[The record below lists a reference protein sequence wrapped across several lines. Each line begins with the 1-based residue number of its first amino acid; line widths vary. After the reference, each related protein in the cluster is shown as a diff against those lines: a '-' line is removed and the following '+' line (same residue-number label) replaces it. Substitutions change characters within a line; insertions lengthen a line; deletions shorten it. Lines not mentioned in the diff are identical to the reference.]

1 MPRAQRTKTEDAT
14 PRRSSGARSTRQG
27 RDDYASRVVEMLTS
41 DHENVKKLFRE
52 GERIDDTE
60 RFQSIVDEV
69 CDALAEHAE
78 IEEEFFYPALRETDA
93 GELVAEAEV
102 EHNSAKQLIAD
113 LQGMDA
119 DDERYRATFKVLGE
133 YVKHHV
139 REEEGEIFPR
149 ARASKADFEPLFEA
163 LSARSGDGADTSEG
177 EDDAEGEDRAQSED
191 DGSAGERAETSTP
204 RRPRRVAR
212 STRSGR

>member
-1 MPRAQRTKTEDAT
+1 
-14 PRRSSGARSTRQG
+14 
-27 RDDYASRVVEMLTS
+27 MLTS
-41 DHENVKKLFRE
+41 DHENVKKLFRQ
-52 GERIDDTE
+52 GERIEDDTK
-60 RFQSIVDEV
+60 QLQAIVDEV
-69 CDALAEHAE
+69 CDALTEHAE

-93 GELVAEAEV
+93 RELVAEAEV
-102 EHNSAKQLIAD
+102 KHNSAKQLIAD

-119 DDERYRATFKVLGE
+119 DDERYRATFKVLGA

>member
-1 MPRAQRTKTEDAT
+1 MPRAQRTKTEDAI
-14 PRRSSGARSTRQG
+14 PRQSAGARSTKQG
-27 RDDYASRVVEMLTS
+27 SVDYASRVIEMLTS
-41 DHENVKKLFRE
+41 DHENVKKLFRQ
-52 GERIDDTE
+52 GERIEDDTK
-60 RFQSIVDEV
+60 QLQAIVDEV
-69 CDALAEHAE
+69 CDALTEHAE

-93 GELVAEAEV
+93 RELVAEAEV

-139 REEEGEIFPR
+139 KEEEGEIFPL
-149 ARASKADFEPLFEA
+149 ARSSKADFEPLFEA
-163 LSARSGDGADTSEG
+163 LSARSEDG
-177 EDDAEGEDRAQSED
+177 EDTAEGEDGAESED
-191 DGSAGERAETSTP
+191 DGSAGEAAEASTA
-204 RRPRRVAR
+204 RRSRRVAR

>member
-1 MPRAQRTKTEDAT
+1 MPRAQRTKTEDAK

-27 RDDYASRVVEMLTS
+27 RDDHASRVIEMLTS
-41 DHENVKKLFRE
+41 DHEKVKKLFRD
-52 GERIDDTE
+52 GERIEDDTDQL
-60 RFQSIVDEV
+60 QSIVDEV
-69 CDALAEHAE
+69 CDALTEHAE

-93 GELVAEAEV
+93 RELVAEAEV

-139 REEEGEIFPR
+139 KEEEGEIFPL
-149 ARASKADFEPLFEA
+149 ARASKADFEALFEA
-163 LSARSGDGADTSEG
+163 LSARSGDG
-177 EDDAEGEDRAQSED
+177 EDAAEDEDGAEGEGGAQSED
-191 DGSAGERAETSTP
+191 DGSTGKAAETSMP
-204 RRPRRVAR
+204 RRRVAR

>member
-52 GERIDDTE
+52 GERIEDDTD
-60 RFQSIVDEV
+60 RLQAIVDEV
-69 CDALAEHAE
+69 CDALTEHAE

-93 GELVAEAEV
+93 RELVAEAEV

-139 REEEGEIFPR
+139 KEEEGEIFPL
-149 ARASKADFEPLFEA
+149 ARTSKADFEPLFEA
-163 LSARSGDGADTSEG
+163 LSARSGDGEDT
-177 EDDAEGEDRAQSED
+177 AEGEDGAENED
-191 DGSAGERAETSTP
+191 DGSTGEAAETSTS
-204 RRPRRVAR
+204 RRPRKTAR

>member
-52 GERIDDTE
+52 GERIEDDTD
-60 RFQSIVDEV
+60 RLQAIVDEV
-69 CDALAEHAE
+69 CDALTEHAE
-78 IEEEFFYPALRETDA
+78 IEEEFFYPALRETGA
-93 GELVAEAEV
+93 RELVAEAEV
-102 EHNSAKQLIAD
+102 EHMSARQLIAD
-113 LQGMDA
+113 LRGMDA
-119 DDERYRATFKVLGE
+119 DDERYRATYKVLGE

-139 REEEGEIFPR
+139 KEEEGEIFPL
-149 ARASKADFEPLFEA
+149 ARTSKADFEPLFEA
-163 LSARSGDGADTSEG
+163 LSARSGDGEDT
-177 EDDAEGEDRAQSED
+177 AEGEDGAENED
-191 DGSAGERAETSTP
+191 DGSTGEAAETSTS
-204 RRPRRVAR
+204 RRPRKTAR